1 MMDCPLKIEQCP
13 AVTYKDHEQIQTVN
27 LPLLSSM
34 DKHIK
39 EPKEQIHNILRKHKN
54 YSMRRH
60 FNKYPKKYKI
70 FSFEMKKLCVQEVR
84 NVKSL

>member
-1 MMDCPLKIEQCP
+1 MMDCPLRIEQCP
-13 AVTYKDHEQIQTVN
+13 TISYKDHEQIQTAN
-27 LPLLSSM
+27 FTLLSSM

-39 EPKEQIHNILRKHKN
+39 EPKEQIHKICRKHKN

-60 FNKYPKKYKI
+60 FNEYPKKYKI

-84 NVKSL
+84 KVTSL